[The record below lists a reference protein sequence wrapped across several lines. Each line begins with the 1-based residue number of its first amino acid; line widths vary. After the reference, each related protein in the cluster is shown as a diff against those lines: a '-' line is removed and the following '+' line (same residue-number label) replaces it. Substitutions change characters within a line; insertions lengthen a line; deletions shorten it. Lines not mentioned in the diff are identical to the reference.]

1 MKLRYVF
8 EMLPASF
15 TVVLQRFGEI
25 RDGGKE
31 LFREMARLD
40 AELQAM
46 IEADPELEEIYA
58 EEMGEVAGSVIYL
71 PEAPT
76 PEDWARAQEL
86 ANRK

>member
-1 MKLRYVF
+1 M
-8 EMLPASF
+8 E
-15 TVVLQRFGEI
+15 E
-25 RDGGKE
+25 KE

-46 IEADPELEEIYA
+46 IEADPVLEEIYA
-58 EEMGEVAGSVIYL
+58 EEMGEAAGSVVYL
-71 PEAPT
+71 PKAPT